1 MFGKRF
7 ELFQIFGFKIRI
19 DSSWFLLAI
28 LITWSLATG
37 YFPMVA
43 EDLTTTTYWV
53 MGAFGALG
61 LFASVVF
68 HELSHSL
75 MARQHGVEMEGIT
88 LFIFGGVAEMR
99 DEPPSPKA
107 EFQVAIAGPIASVV
121 IAGVFWG
128 FELLGGALPYWSKEA
143 GVVLGYL
150 AFINVVLALFNLIP
164 GFPLDG
170 GRVLRSILWKTK
182 GSLREASRI
191 ASQVGSGF
199 GVALIVLGL
208 ISALT
213 GNLVGGI
220 WWFILGLF
228 LRGAARMS
236 YRQVLLRQAL
246 EGEPVRR
253 FMEDEPITVPRSL
266 SVRELVEDYIYEYH
280 YPMFPVV
287 DDGRLVGCVTTDEV
301 QQLPRE
307 EWDRQSVGAIL
318 KQCGA
323 GNTVAADEDAM
334 EALSRMSREGTSRL
348 MVVEGEELVGIL
360 TLKDLLDFFSKKI
373 ALEDLGGDGPV
384 PEPTSLPGRPG
395 R

>member
-99 DEPPSPKA
+99 DEPPSPRA

-280 YPMFPVV
+280 YQMFPVV